1 MTMQDQDIGKSR
13 GMPDTSGKKRAKGR
27 ILVVDDQSEIIAL
40 LCDFFSENGYSAEGF
55 LTAKDALSA
64 LREQAY
70 DIVITDLSMPEIDGL
85 ELIHMIH
92 QIEPLMVC
100 VVITGNSLV
109 QTAVDAMKAGAF
121 DYVLKPFKMKN
132 LMPVVVRA
140 IETRRLRDSEKKYR
154 SIVEDQTEMICRF
167 LPGGIITFVN
177 EPYCRCFGQKRRE
190 LTGKSFLPMVFEEDR
205 EYVNKAF
212 SALSGENNVVTIEH
226 RVVNPGEEI
235 RWHQWTH
242 RIMFDEHGR
251 IEYQS
256 VGRDITERRK
266 IEAALQMSEKELY
279 RRVRELEEFYEAAVG
294 RELKMIELKEE
305 IEALKKELEQAKRRN
320 K

>member
-1 MTMQDQDIGKSR
+1 MQDQDIGKSQGR
-13 GMPDTSGKKRAKGR
+13 PDTSGKRRAKGR

-64 LREQAY
+64 LREQSY

-177 EPYCRCFGQKRRE
+177 EPYCRCFGQKQRE

-226 RVVNPGEEI
+226 RVVPHGGEI

-242 RIMFDEHGR
+242 RILFDEHGR

-256 VGRDITERRK
+256 VGRDITERKK